1 MRIRTIVVIALLLAS
16 SGYPLASAF
25 GAKAPRIEKDA
36 LNARIGQPDVIVLD
50 VRALTDWLL
59 TREKIKGAV
68 RENPKNF
75 NEWYGKYPKG
85 KTIVLYCA

>member
-1 MRIRTIVVIALLLAS
+1 MKIRTIVVITLLLAS
-16 SGYPLASAF
+16 SGYTLVPAF
-25 GAKAPRIEKDA
+25 GAEAPRIEKDA
-36 LNARIGQPDVIVLD
+36 LKARIGQPDVVVLD

-68 RENPKNF
+68 RENPKDF
-75 NEWYGKYPKG
+75 DEWYGKYPKG